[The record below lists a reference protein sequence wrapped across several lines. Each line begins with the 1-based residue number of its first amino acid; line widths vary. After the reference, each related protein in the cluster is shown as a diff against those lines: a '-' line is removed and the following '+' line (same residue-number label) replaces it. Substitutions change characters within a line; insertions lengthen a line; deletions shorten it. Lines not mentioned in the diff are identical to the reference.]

1 MGEWDGTGNGIAGLG
16 LVGTAGLTAIVVAH
30 VCGLEIVPFELLA
43 EIEPER
49 ADIFVS
55 RNTVEKHVVLN
66 FGINLVSSC
75 AKEGP
80 SSIVIRWLMVSF
92 PAYGPSIRA

>member
-1 MGEWDGTGNGIAGLG
+1 MGSSTSADGLLSKVGEWDGTGNGIAGLG

-43 EIEPER
+43 EIEPAR

-55 RNTVEKHVVLN
+55 RNTVEKQVVLN

-75 AKEGP
+75 AKGGP
-80 SSIVIRWLMVSF
+80 SNIVIR
-92 PAYGPSIRA
+92 